1 MGFMD
6 KETAHPARAGSPEYY
21 RERAR
26 TMLKLADDAASEE
39 ARASLIMLAASW
51 EELAKQLEHP
61 GW

>member
-1 MGFMD
+1 MD

-26 TMLKLADDAASEE
+26 AMLRLADDAASEE
-39 ARASLIMLAASW
+39 ARASLVMLAASW

>member
-1 MGFMD
+1 MT
-6 KETAHPARAGSPEYY
+6 KEEAHPVRAGTPEYY

-26 TMLKLADDAASEE
+26 AMLKLADDAASEE
-39 ARASLIMLAASW
+39 ARASLVMLAASW

>member
-1 MGFMD
+1 MN
-6 KETAHPARAGSPEYY
+6 KETEPPARAGSPEYY

-26 TMLKLADDAASEE
+26 AMLRLADDAASEE

-51 EELAKQLEHP
+51 EELATQLEHP